1 MKSSYPDE
9 FCRIPRQSDFHIFRG
24 NGCRVTL
31 KDEIVYENLE
41 SREMTWVKFMGYNLN
56 LNRDK
61 INGFGPE
68 LDSNEGGHVARRGPH
83 IQLKLSWDKRGI
95 RAKRAHFSYW
105 FTREREREREREESQ
120 ASFQDLWSSV
130 GRFSSGQEQKFIA
143 STRGTCRYLKRGISP
158 KIQEGRFRE
167 IEVVGFRRLRTH
179 VSRA

>member
-31 KDEIVYENLE
+31 RDEIVYENIE

-105 FTREREREREREESQ
+105 FTRERERERERGEP
-120 ASFQDLWSSV
+120 SFLPRSMEFRGSV
-130 GRFSSGQEQKFIA
+130 FVGPRTKVHRINE
-143 STRGTCRYLKRGISP
+143 RY
-158 KIQEGRFRE
+158 
-167 IEVVGFRRLRTH
+167 V
-179 VSRA
+179 